1 MLEAHPSWTPPPQVR
16 PVVVG
21 LEIRQVEPEEYEE
34 AGRVTASA
42 WLEVLPPDPGLE
54 WDGYLA
60 SIADIRGRADR
71 TLVLAA
77 FEDGRPLGTVT
88 LEVDAR
94 VNEDSDPLSPDAA
107 NVRMLGVSPDA
118 RRRGIGRALM
128 EAVMAEARARDK
140 RILTLNTG
148 ERQLAAIA
156 MYEAMG
162 FTREPDKVFPDGF
175 RLLSYRLQL

>member
-1 MLEAHPSWTPPPQVR
+1 
-16 PVVVG
+16 VG
-21 LEIRQVEPEEYEE
+21 IEIRQLSPEEYEE

-42 WLEVLPPDPGLE
+42 WLEVLPPDPGPE
-54 WDGYLA
+54 WNGYLA

-71 TLVLAA
+71 TLVLGA
-77 FEDGRPLGTVT
+77 FEDDRPLGTVT

-94 VNEDSDPLSPDAA
+94 VDEDSGPPAPDAA
-107 NVRMLGVSPDA
+107 NVRMLGVAPEA

-140 RILTLNTG
+140 RVLTLNTG
-148 ERQLAAIA
+148 ERQRAAIA

-162 FTREPDKVFPDGF
+162 FTREPDRILPDGF
-175 RLLSYRLQL
+175 RLLSYQLQLD

>member
-1 MLEAHPSWTPPPQVR
+1 
-16 PVVVG
+16 VVVG
-21 LEIRQVEPEEYEE
+21 IEIRQVKPEEYEE

-42 WLEVLPPDPGLE
+42 WLEVLPSDPGPE

-71 TLVLAA
+71 TLVLGA
-77 FEDGRPLGTVT
+77 FEDGRALGTVT

-94 VNEDSDPLSPDAA
+94 VNEYSDPLSPDAA
-107 NVRMLGVSPDA
+107 NIRMLGVAPEA

-128 EAVMAEARARDK
+128 DAAMAEARARGK
-140 RILTLNTG
+140 RVLTLNTG

-162 FTREPDKVFPDGF
+162 FTREPDRVFPDGF
-175 RLLSYRLQL
+175 RLMSYRLQLE